1 MKNIVLLILLITS
14 CSTEIK
20 VGFMR
25 VNEYKT
31 IEIKNHLYCKL
42 FYEKDLLI
50 IEDEN
55 KINKLIE
62 LLNKSEEIS
71 HPQALNMNYGVLNI
85 YFHPKN
91 NKAKTIKFSIIF
103 TLYNGV
109 IVQSLE
115 DGKIYKNDLL
125 EEEIRNYF

>member
-14 CSTEIK
+14 CKAEVK
-20 VGFMR
+20 GGLMKE
-25 VNEYKT
+25 NEYKT
-31 IEIKNHLYCKL
+31 IEIKNHLYCKTY
-42 FYEKDLLI
+42 YEKDLLI

-71 HPQALNMNYGVLNI
+71 HPQALNMGYGFLDI
-85 YFHPKN
+85 HFHPKN
-91 NKAKTIKFSIIF
+91 NKEKNIKFSIIF

-109 IVQSLE
+109 IVESLE
-115 DGKIYKNDLL
+115 NGKIYKNDLF